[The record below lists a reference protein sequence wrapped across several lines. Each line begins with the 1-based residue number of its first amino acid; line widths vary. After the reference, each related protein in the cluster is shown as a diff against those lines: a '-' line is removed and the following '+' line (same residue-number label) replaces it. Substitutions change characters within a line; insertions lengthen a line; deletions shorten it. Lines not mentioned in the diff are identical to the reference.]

1 MRTATPAPA
10 GVWRVPQAVV
20 VALDGHH
27 SGHLTITDIDHASAL
42 LAAAQWL
49 DAHRDYAITSITLAS
64 TYSTVALG
72 LPTDSDAITLVVEL
86 TRCTRHRAAPRLGPW
101 AHALS

>member
-1 MRTATPAPA
+1 MRNLSATPA

-27 SGHLTITDIDHASAL
+27 TGHLTITDTDHASAL

-49 DAHRDYAITSITLAS
+49 DAHRDYTITAISLAD
-64 TYSTVALG
+64 TYATVALG
-72 LPTDSDAITLVVEL
+72 LPTDSGAITLVVKL
-86 TRCTRHRAAPRLGPW
+86 AHRTRHRAAPRLGPW